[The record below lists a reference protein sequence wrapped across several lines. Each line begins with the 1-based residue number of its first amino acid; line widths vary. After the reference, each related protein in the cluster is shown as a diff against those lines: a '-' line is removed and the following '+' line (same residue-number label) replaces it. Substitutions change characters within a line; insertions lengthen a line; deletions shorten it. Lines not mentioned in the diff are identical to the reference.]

1 MKEKFLKLK
10 EQIMQNKKKAA
21 AVGIAA
27 LLLIGAVG
35 YGIVALNADNR
46 EVAKQEQTSEKIKD
60 KKTDKTDAADKK
72 DAVATSG
79 DKKET
84 KKKEDKKESVK
95 DDSTKKADAGNS
107 DSSKPEGN
115 TTGSSNTG
123 NSGSSSG
130 SEGKAQEP
138 EQPTH
143 THNFNIPVYTSK
155 SVYVVDTPAW
165 TETVNEPI
173 YEMQAVWYC
182 NTCGA
187 DITANPGGHLDETMH
202 AGYRNDWIQ
211 VQTGTNTYIVEH
223 PEIGH
228 YETEQVLTGYQ
239 CSCGAVQ

>member
-10 EQIMQNKKKAA
+10 EQIMQNKRKAA

-72 DAVATSG
+72 DAIATSG

-107 DSSKPEGN
+107 DSSKPDGN

-130 SEGKAQEP
+130 SEGKVQEP

-143 THNFNIPVYTSK
+143 THNYSIPMYTQQWI
-155 SVYVVDTPAW
+155 VDQPAW
-165 TETVNEPI
+165 TETVSEPV
-173 YEMQAVWYC
+173 YEMVEIAVG
-182 NTCGA
+182 NQSGLV
-187 DITANPGGHLDETMH
+187 ITGDPNEYLLNNSNGDTGWHSE
-202 AGYRNDWIQ
+202 WVQEQ
-211 VQTGTNTYIVEH
+211 VGTNSYTVEH
-223 PEIGH
+223 QEQGH
-228 YETEQVLTGYQ
+228 YESIVSGYK
-239 CSCGAVQ
+239 CSCGSIQ